1 MGKSGEIRRSYAFGP
16 FLLDAE
22 GRVLLRDGEVI
33 QLQPKAVEIL
43 INLVERHGLT
53 VSKDELI
60 KAVWPDTFV
69 EEGNLTLNISALRKA
84 LGDNPAVPTY
94 IETVPRRGYRFKAV
108 VNNLSAENG
117 NADGGNAV
125 AGQTTIHTRRWLWI
139 AVAACA
145 ALLVAA
151 LTVLYWRTGRKITL
165 ARSEIHSAADE
176 AEVKRTVRDSQV
188 FETLTFYTNPESF
201 EASQL
206 EKYWLPA
213 DLGGQEISRV
223 TAAVQRL
230 RQKGQRYGP
239 ESRLERFDFTY
250 VRIFAPGDYAEAGTI
265 ERWYVPL
272 YENGKLV
279 LNRNVYLGPY
289 TVDYTLRKVKGV
301 WLIEKNTTPRPHQ
314 DNG

>member
-1 MGKSGEIRRSYAFGP
+1 MSKSGEMRRSYAFGP

-43 INLVERHGLT
+43 INLVKRHGLT

-84 LGDNPAVPTY
+84 LGDNPTSPTY

-108 VNNLSAENG
+108 VSDLSAESG
-117 NADGGNAV
+117 NADRGNAV
-125 AGQTTIHTRRWLWI
+125 AASTAIHARRWAWI
-139 AVAACA
+139 AVAACV

-151 LTVLYWRTGRKITL
+151 LAVLYWRTGRKITL

-176 AEVKRTVRDSQV
+176 AEVKRVVRESQV
-188 FETLTFYTNPESF
+188 FETLTLYTKPESF
-201 EASQL
+201 EPGQL
-206 EKYWLPA
+206 EKYWLPE

-223 TAAVQRL
+223 EAAVQRL
-230 RQKGQRYGP
+230 RQKDQRYGL

-250 VRIFAPGDYAEAGTI
+250 VRIFAPGEYAEAGTM

-272 YENGKLV
+272 YENGKPV

-314 DNG
+314 NNN